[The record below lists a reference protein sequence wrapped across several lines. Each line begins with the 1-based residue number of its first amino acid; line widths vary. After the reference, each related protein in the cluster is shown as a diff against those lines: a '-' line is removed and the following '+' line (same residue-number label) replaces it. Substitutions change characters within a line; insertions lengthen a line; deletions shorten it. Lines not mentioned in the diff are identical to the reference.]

1 MHVCSVSVY
10 SVLGEEEHTP
20 ALSTL
25 TRLSSKLTTAL
36 QVRYSGL
43 FSAAC
48 NKILPISS
56 TVHPWK
62 ALFPM
67 LRHKQSLR
75 AHFH

>member
-25 TRLSSKLTTAL
+25 TWLSSKLTTAL

-43 FSAAC
+43 FSAAG
-48 NKILPISS
+48 NKKTSYFHYSP
-56 TVHPWK
+56 PMEGP
-62 ALFPM
+62 LF
-67 LRHKQSLR
+67 H
-75 AHFH
+75 AEA